1 MESRAVYLGIATRL
15 RGGATG
21 ALGHSFLHSAVTEAL
36 WYAVTETERLFDANL
51 SHAVMLA
58 SMYGHPDANLD
69 KGNEQIH
76 DMYLSA
82 LGTMPYM
89 KDLQSRRA
97 GDVEALV
104 EEWKR
109 MNAEDEA
116 ARDAKAAAT
125 AAAEGEGK

>member
-21 ALGHSFLHSAVTEAL
+21 ALAHSFLHSAVTEAL
-36 WYAVTETERLFDANL
+36 WYAVAETERLFAANL

-76 DMYLSA
+76 EMYLSA
-82 LGTMPYM
+82 LGTMPYL
-89 KDLQSRRA
+89 KNLDRRRS
-97 GDVEALV
+97 GDVDELV

-109 MNAEDEA
+109 LNAEDKA
-116 ARDAKAAAT
+116 ARVAKPEASG
-125 AAAEGEGK
+125 GEGR